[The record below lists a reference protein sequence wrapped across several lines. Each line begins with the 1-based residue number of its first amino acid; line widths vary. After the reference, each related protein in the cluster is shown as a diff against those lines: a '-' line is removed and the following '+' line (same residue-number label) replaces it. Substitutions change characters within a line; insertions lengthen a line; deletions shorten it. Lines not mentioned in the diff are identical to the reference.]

1 MDEKESLA
9 IAHRVQQRL
18 QRQLPEFRFI
28 AKRDEIEKQFK
39 ESEKMNIK
47 INRKV

>member
-1 MDEKESLA
+1 MDEKECLT
-9 IAHRVQQRL
+9 IAHRVQQRI

-28 AKRDEIEKQFK
+28 AKRDEIEKEFK

-47 INRKV
+47 FNRKV